1 MASKLNLLAFDLGAS
16 NGRAIVGQY
25 DGERLNLI
33 EVHKFP
39 NGPQTIHGHMYWNIL
54 DLFAQIK
61 TGVIKACAAVD
72 GRIDSMAI
80 DTWGVDYGL
89 LDAND
94 TLLSNPYHYRDKRT
108 DGLLDEIFAA
118 IGSDMIYDATGIQFM
133 QINTLVQLY
142 ADRRWRPW
150 VLDNARTLLFI
161 PDLLN
166 FFLTGQKYN
175 EYTIS
180 STSQLLNAT
189 TLSWVERIF
198 TALDLP
204 IGLMQSLVFPGAVI
218 GTVTEQIKAETGIG
232 WDIPVIAVGSHD
244 TASAVAAVPLVSS
257 EDSVYISSGT
267 WSLLGMELEKPVINE
282 HSRRENFT
290 NEGGVGKTIRF
301 LKNISG
307 LWLIQECRR
316 IWQRDGLTL
325 SWDQISKA
333 AEAAPLKA
341 LINPDDPRFLN
352 PDNMPEAIVAYC
364 RETGQDVPANYGEIA
379 RCVYESLAVSY
390 EKTIAKLE
398 AMLGRRIE
406 TIHMVGG
413 GIQAEILCQFT
424 ANTTRRTVVT
434 GPIEATAMG
443 NMLGQLLA
451 KGEINSLEE
460 GRELIR
466 RSVELKTYLP
476 Q

>member
-1 MASKLNLLAFDLGAS
+1 MGSKLSLLAFDLGAS
-16 NGRAIVGQY
+16 NGRAIVGRY
-25 DGERLNLI
+25 DGERLDLV

-39 NGPQTIHGHMYWNIL
+39 NGPENIHSHLYWNIL

-61 TGVIKACAAVD
+61 TGLVKACNAVD
-72 GRIDSMAI
+72 GKIDSMAI

-108 DGLLDEIFAA
+108 DGLLEEIYSRISAEEVYA
-118 IGSDMIYDATGIQFM
+118 NTGIQFM

-142 ADRRWRPW
+142 AERRWRPW
-150 VLDNARTLLFI
+150 VLDNAKSLLFI

-180 STSQLLNAT
+180 STSQLLHPSAHT
-189 TLSWVERIF
+189 WVEQIF
-198 TALDLP
+198 KALEVPAD
-204 IGLMQSLVFPGAVI
+204 LMQPLVFPGAVI
-218 GTVTEQIKAETGIG
+218 GTVTELIKAETGIG
-232 WDIPVIAVGSHD
+232 WDLPVIAVGSHD
-244 TASAVAAVPLVSS
+244 TASAVVAVPFTDR
-257 EDSVYISSGT
+257 ENSVYISSGT
-267 WSLLGMELEKPVINE
+267 WSLLGVELETPVINE

-316 IWQRDGLTL
+316 IWQRDGLDL
-325 SWDQISKA
+325 AWDQISRA
-333 AEAAPLKA
+333 AEQAPLKA
-341 LINPDDPRFLN
+341 LIDPDDPRFLN
-352 PDNMPEAIVAYC
+352 PDNMPEAIAAYC
-364 RETGQDVPANYGEIA
+364 RETNQDIPENYGEMA
-379 RCVYESLAVSY
+379 RCVYESLAASY
-390 EKTIAKLE
+390 QKTITRLE
-398 AMLGRRIE
+398 VMIGRRIE

-413 GIQAEILCQFT
+413 GIQAEILCQYT
-424 ANTTRRTVVT
+424 ANATNRKVVT

-443 NMLGQLLA
+443 NMLGQLMA
-451 KGEINSLEE
+451 KGEINSLGE
-460 GRELIR
+460 GRDLIR
-466 RSVELKTYLP
+466 RSVALKTYLP

>member
-1 MASKLNLLAFDLGAS
+1 MAPQLNLLAFDLGAS

-39 NGPQTIHGHMYWNIL
+39 NGPQTVHGHMYWNIL

-61 TGVIKACAAVD
+61 AGLVKACAVV
-72 GRIDSMAI
+72 GGKVDSMAI

-108 DGLLDEIFAA
+108 DGLLEEVLAKISADEIYAN
-118 IGSDMIYDATGIQFM
+118 TGIQFM

-142 ADRRWRPW
+142 ADRRLRPW
-150 VLDNARTLLFI
+150 ILDNAKTLLFI

-180 STSQLLNAT
+180 STSQMLNAT
-189 TLSWVERIF
+189 TLAWAEKIF
-198 TALDLP
+198 SALDLP
-204 IGLMQSLVFPGAVI
+204 SNLMQPLVFPGTVI
-218 GTVTEQIKAETGIG
+218 GMVTEQIKVETGIG
-232 WDIPVIAVGSHD
+232 CDIPVVAVGSHD
-244 TASAVAAVPLVSS
+244 TASAVAAVPLTSTENS
-257 EDSVYISSGT
+257 IYISSGT
-267 WSLLGMELEKPVINE
+267 WSLLGMELDRPVINE

-316 IWQRDGLTL
+316 IWQRDGLAL

-364 RETGQDVPANYGEIA
+364 RETGQDVPGSFGEIA
-379 RCVYESLAVSY
+379 RCVYESLAASY
-390 EKTIAKLE
+390 AKTIAKLE
-398 AMLGRRIE
+398 SMIGRRIE

-424 ANTTRRTVVT
+424 ANATKRKVVT

-443 NMLGQLLA
+443 NMLGQLMA
-451 KGEINSLEE
+451 KGEIHSLAE

>member
-1 MASKLNLLAFDLGAS
+1 
-16 NGRAIVGQY
+16 
-25 DGERLNLI
+25 
-33 EVHKFP
+33 
-39 NGPQTIHGHMYWNIL
+39 
-54 DLFAQIK
+54 
-61 TGVIKACAAVD
+61 
-72 GRIDSMAI
+72 
-80 DTWGVDYGL
+80 
-89 LDAND
+89 
-94 TLLSNPYHYRDKRT
+94 
-108 DGLLDEIFAA
+108 
-118 IGSDMIYDATGIQFM
+118 
-133 QINTLVQLY
+133 
-142 ADRRWRPW
+142 
-150 VLDNARTLLFI
+150 
-161 PDLLN
+161 
-166 FFLTGQKYN
+166 
-175 EYTIS
+175 
-180 STSQLLNAT
+180 
-189 TLSWVERIF
+189 
-198 TALDLP
+198 
-204 IGLMQSLVFPGAVI
+204 
-218 GTVTEQIKAETGIG
+218 
-232 WDIPVIAVGSHD
+232 
-244 TASAVAAVPLVSS
+244 
-257 EDSVYISSGT
+257 
-267 WSLLGMELEKPVINE
+267 MELEKPVINE